1 MVFKEIVQG
10 GELIKEHKIIN
21 ILQNHL
27 NLAQNPK
34 EYPTMLILTCD
45 ITQTN
50 DLFVYVKQRIE
61 KTYQGIKEFL
71 SKKHK
76 SIV

>member
-1 MVFKEIVQG
+1 
-10 GELIKEHKIIN
+10 
-21 ILQNHL
+21 
-27 NLAQNPK
+27 
-34 EYPTMLILTCD
+34 MLILTCD

-61 KTYQGIKEFL
+61 NTYQGIKEFL
-71 SKKHK
+71 SKKHQ